1 MNENPELAKSTPKKQ
16 NAGMEAL
23 DWLYC
28 IVVAVS
34 VMIFLCAF
42 VIRPISVQGSSMEQT
57 LKENELVMINKLAK
71 SFHYGDIVV
80 LRKESF
86 MTAPIIK
93 RVIATEGQT
102 IDIDFQEG
110 VVYIDGAPLDEP
122 YVNALTLDPEDF
134 TEAVTVPEGCV
145 FVTEAVTVPEGC
157 VFVMGDNRNRS
168 TDSRSARLGCVD
180 ERYIIGKVLFRF
192 SPLNKFGRVA

>member
-1 MNENPELAKSTPKKQ
+1 MNHRICFLTHNYRGLDSSGNKAKHDNEVTLREIGAVNLGVPTTYYDSKVASFFLDLA
-16 NAGMEAL
+16 G
-23 DWLYC
+23 
-28 IVVAVS
+28 VVKLSMTVS
-34 VMIFLCAF
+34 
-42 VIRPISVQGSSMEQT
+42 R
-57 LKENELVMINKLAK
+57 
-71 SFHYGDIVV
+71 GDIVV

-145 FVTEAVTVPEGC
+145 FV
-157 VFVMGDNRNRS
+157 MGDNRNRS